1 MFFLLILLL
10 KHDTTKVKLR
20 RMEQPQTNFA
30 LNKGNT
36 YCQLIKIDV

>member
-20 RMEQPQTNFA
+20 RMEQPQTNFTQ
-30 LNKGNT
+30 NKGNT